1 VSPGRARAV
10 FGDGGLLSRA
20 HPGFE
25 LRPGQMRM
33 SEAVAASIA
42 RGAHLLMEAP
52 TGTGKTFA
60 YLVPAIESG
69 RKVVISTATRNLQEQ
84 LFLKDIPQL
93 ARALGHPISAALMK
107 GRDNYL
113 CLMRLREMEG
123 RPALHALEEADL
135 FHRIADWSADTA
147 TGDRGELADLPE
159 GFRLWD
165 QLNARAD
172 ICLGQKCEM
181 FDDCFLTRMRR
192 EAAAAQVVVVNHHL
206 LMADLV
212 LKEHAFGQVIP
223 EYSVL
228 ILDEAHALE
237 DVATAHLGRAVSTRQ
252 VQELADDLA
261 RAFGDEAGRRQADD
275 LKAAARGFFG
285 LCAHGEPPGS
295 RFVLDGYR
303 RDALWREAG
312 SALREQ
318 LERSAGALRAAA
330 ERGDD
335 AALAHLSQRAAEQSA
350 TLALILSPP
359 GPAPGGAGRGPLV
372 TWGEVRG
379 RGSVALQASPIDVSG
394 ALRELLFEKTPTVI
408 LTSATLA
415 VRGTF
420 EFVRARLGIDEADE
434 LVLESPFD
442 PARQAML
449 LIPRPFPE
457 PREPSFM
464 PRFVDHVRELLSMSQ
479 GRAFLLF
486 TSFSNL
492 RRAREALDGTVPW
505 PLLVQGDASRHALLE
520 RFRSTP
526 GAVLLATS
534 SFWHGVDVQGDALS
548 MVVIDKLP
556 FDVPSDPIVSA
567 RIEAMRTG
575 GGSPFHDYQV
585 PAAVIDLK
593 QGLGRLLRSRQDRG
607 VLAVMDSRLLSRP
620 YGRIFLES
628 LPPYPVVHD
637 LEPIRDFFAPRA

>member
-1 VSPGRARAV
+1 VSRTLARDV
-10 FGDGGLLSRA
+10 FGEGGLLSRA

-25 LRPGQMRM
+25 LRPGQIRM
-33 SEAVAASIA
+33 SQAVAEAIA
-42 RGAHLLMEAP
+42 GSRHLLMEAP

-69 RKVVISTATRNLQEQ
+69 RKVVVSTGTKNLQEQ
-84 LFLKDIPQL
+84 LFFKDLPL
-93 ARALGHPISAALMK
+93 LERALGRPISAAYMK

-113 CLMRLREMEG
+113 CVKRMRDMEAQ
-123 RPALHALEEADL
+123 PALHDGQEVDL
-135 FHRIADWSADTA
+135 FAQVAAWSRHTVA
-147 TGDRGELADLPE
+147 GDRGELADLPE

-165 QLNARAD
+165 RLNARAE
-172 ICLGQKCEM
+172 ICLGQKCED
-181 FDDCFLTRMRR
+181 FESCFLTRMRR

-228 ILDEAHALE
+228 IVDEAHALE
-237 DVATAHLGRAVSTRQ
+237 EVATAHLGRSLSTRQ
-252 VQELADDLA
+252 VQELADDLE
-261 RAFGDEAGRRQADD
+261 RALADEAGRRRADD
-275 LKAAARGFFG
+275 LRLTAKGFFG
-285 LCAHGEPPGS
+285 LCAPGEPSGG
-295 RFVLDGYR
+295 RFLLEGHR
-303 RDALWREAG
+303 RDDLWREAG
-312 SALREQ
+312 SRLHNALGQCETLLRRHAE
-318 LERSAGALRAAA
+318 GASDP
-330 ERGDD
+330 G
-335 AALAHLSQRAAEQSA
+335 LAHLSGRAAEHAA
-350 TLALILSPP
+350 TLHLILEPERAAK
-359 GPAPGGAGRGPLV
+359 APGGSPMV

-379 RGSVALQASPIDVSG
+379 RGVALQASPIDVSG
-394 ALRELLFEKTPTVI
+394 PLRNLLFDRIPCAI

-415 VRGTF
+415 VRGGF
-420 EFVRARLGIDEADE
+420 DFVRARLGIDEAQE

-442 PARQAML
+442 PARQAVLFLPKGM
-449 LIPRPFPE
+449 PE
-457 PREPSFM
+457 PRHETFM
-464 PRFVDHVRELLSMSQ
+464 ARYIELVRGLLEITA

-492 RRAREALDGTVPW
+492 RRAREALEGKVPW
-505 PLLVQGDASRHALLE
+505 PLLVQGDATRHALLE

-548 MVVIDKLP
+548 LVVIDKLP

-567 RIEAMRTG
+567 RIEALRAA

-607 VLAVMDSRLLSRP
+607 VLAVMDARLTTRP

-628 LPPYPVVHD
+628 LPPYPIV
-637 LEPIRDFFAPRA
+637 RDIESVRADFAARS